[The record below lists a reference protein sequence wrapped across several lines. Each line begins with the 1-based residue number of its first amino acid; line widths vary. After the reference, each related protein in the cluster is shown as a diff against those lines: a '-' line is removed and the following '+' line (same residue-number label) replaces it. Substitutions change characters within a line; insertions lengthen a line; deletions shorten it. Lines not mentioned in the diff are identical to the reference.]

1 MMPATKQQNHARHQ
15 VGFIMALII
24 LISAAS
30 LATGPIRE
38 SSAQA
43 DAPSWS
49 YTGSLNTAHPNH
61 SATLLPNGKVL
72 VVGDSSAPGVLTSAE
87 LYDPST
93 GTWSFTG
100 SPNVPRGEFT
110 TTLLGNGKVLVAGGW
125 CCEMYDSS
133 NTTELYDPATGE
145 WSFTGNLNVV
155 RSGHTATLLPNG
167 KVLLAGGGP
176 TAELYDPATGK
187 WSLTGKLSETH
198 VYTAATLL
206 QDGRVLVAGGCG
218 DVECFVYLA
227 SAELYDPNTETWS
240 ITGGLNT
247 PHEIKT
253 LTTLPN
259 GNVLLPGGNF
269 FAFTL
274 NTAELYNPATGRWSY
289 TGSLLNRRVQETV
302 TLLPSGQVL
311 VVGGAFREGGAPSQE
326 VLNSAELYDP
336 ATGKWN
342 TTASLNTARYA
353 HTATL
358 LSDGKVLVVGGY
370 DVKSGGDYLR
380 SAELYD
386 PEMLDPAP
394 TAPRIIM
401 ASVSGK
407 RLFLT
412 GENFHAGAVI
422 LLNSEE
428 QKSKNDEQN
437 PQTILIGKKAGKK
450 IKAGDRVQVR
460 NPDGAVSQE
469 FTFTG

>member
-1 MMPATKQQNHARHQ
+1 
-15 VGFIMALII
+15 
-24 LISAAS
+24 
-30 LATGPIRE
+30 
-38 SSAQA
+38 
-43 DAPSWS
+43 
-49 YTGSLNTAHPNH
+49 
-61 SATLLPNGKVL
+61 VL

-125 CCEMYDSS
+125 CCESYDSS

-155 RSGHTATLLPNG
+155 RVGHTATLLSNG
-167 KVLLAGGGP
+167 KVLFAGGEATN

-218 DVECFVYLA
+218 DPECFVYLG

-240 ITGGLNT
+240 ITGDLNT
-247 PHEIKT
+247 PHENKT

-269 FAFTL
+269 YASTL

-289 TGSLLNRRVQETV
+289 TGSLLSRRSGATA

-311 VVGGAFREGGAPSQE
+311 VVGGASVEE
-326 VLNSAELYDP
+326 VFNSAELYDP

-342 TTASLNTARYA
+342 ITASLNTARSN

-358 LSDGKVLVVGGY
+358 LTNGKVLVVGGY
-370 DVKSGGDYLR
+370 DGRSSGYLR

-407 RLFLT
+407 KLFIT

-422 LLNSEE
+422 LLNGEE
-428 QKSKNDEQN
+428 QKSKNDKQN
-437 PQTILIGKKAGKK
+437 PQTTLIGKKVGKK
-450 IKAGDRVQVR
+450 IKAGDTLQVR
-460 NPDGAVSQE
+460 NPDDTISEA
-469 FTFTG
+469 FIFTGS